1 MVNVKRRRSLALKQ
15 GSSDPE
21 FHMSRGKD
29 LGAHECCGRRSFFA
43 GSSAV
48 RTAAL
53 IVIRK
58 SVVPAGISLNQW
70 PQSQIADDRKG
81 QRPVSLTIHARA
93 DAMTQLI

>member
-53 IVIRK
+53 NSNTEKRRPGGHISQPMAPK
-58 SVVPAGISLNQW
+58 SN
-70 PQSQIADDRKG
+70 R
-81 QRPVSLTIHARA
+81 R
-93 DAMTQLI
+93 